1 MKKGIIIIIA
11 ALLVLAFAACSPAG
25 TANPVQNGQ
34 RADDG
39 SIRGIVTA
47 VSTGLD
53 RDRKNGRRQ
62 PPGRSAV
69 GFTGPKPEP
78 AAAD

>member
-47 VSTGLD
+47 VSTGSIEIA
-53 RDRKNGRRQ
+53 KTEGGNRQ
-62 PPGRSAV
+62 GRSAV